1 MAQKCP
7 KKPKAEE
14 FFEGLKVFDKDGYG
28 VVLSGELR
36 HVLTSLG
43 KEHRTYILDKGFFKF
58 LAPNQNFLVNSFFS
72 KSVSVLFAKVKE
84 VL

>member
-7 KKPKAEE
+7 KKPKPEE

-43 KEHRTYILDKGFFKF
+43 KVYGALG
-58 LAPNQNFLVNSFFS
+58 S
-72 KSVSVLFAKVKE
+72 
-84 VL
+84 